1 MFGRSYCE
9 KYQSRD
15 EKFSEPNGEG
25 NLVSRLVFFANTH
38 PKHDA
43 KHIMTLPINQTTSVP
58 KASTYIITTDVNL
71 DNEYCLY
78 SKYRGSSDIYRLLN
92 PENVEMHKRYIKI
105 RR

>member
-1 MFGRSYCE
+1 MIYLYIISPSYIVRINE
-9 KYQSRD
+9 LT
-15 EKFSEPNGEG
+15 
-25 NLVSRLVFFANTH
+25 LVLEIIGQC
-38 PKHDA
+38 DA
-43 KHIMTLPINQTTSVP
+43 KHIMTLPINQKTSVP